1 MQININHMASRLFWS
16 AVFIACSKWLDGCR
30 NIWLAEWMNESVIHS
45 ECGYIFLL
53 WQKTN
58 FWSYSWN
65 VGGCN
70 SKLSLINPIQPS
82 RDHLLLVQCR
92 IPRLS
97 VHLSPQPSSIHL
109 PMHRWSTPG
118 SRHCLDRSP
127 SASIQWQPLFSSL
140 HFLDISCSTVFCCS
154 HSRLA
159 LPFNTAQLVS
169 FSISFSCLAP
179 GVPWGSFFT
188 LCSFSAPAML
198 SPSHDHNLW
207 G

>member
-1 MQININHMASRLFWS
+1 MVA
-16 AVFIACSKWLDGCR
+16 KWMDVE
-30 NIWLAEWMNESVIHS
+30 IYDWLAEWMNESVIHS

-109 PMHRWSTPG
+109 PLHRWSTPG

-127 SASIQWQPLFSSL
+127 SASYSGS
-140 HFLDISCSTVFCCS
+140 HCS
-154 HSRLA
+154 HHCTSLTFPVPLCFAAVTPWLA
-159 LPFNTAQLVS
+159 LPFSTAQLVS

>member
-1 MQININHMASRLFWS
+1 MVA
-16 AVFIACSKWLDGCR
+16 KWMDVE
-30 NIWLAEWMNESVIHS
+30 IYDWLAEWMNESVIHS

-127 SASIQWQPLFSSL
+127 SAFVQWQPLFSSL

-154 HSRLA
+154 HSPACPALQYCTIGFLFYLFFLPCPRSSLRL
-159 LPFNTAQLVS
+159 LFYPL
-169 FSISFSCLAP
+169 
-179 GVPWGSFFT
+179 FF
-188 LCSFSAPAML
+188 LCSSYAQSQSWSQPLGLGLEQEQVFKAL
-198 SPSHDHNLW
+198 
-207 G
+207 